1 MLDIEGVQPDSVTF
15 ICPLRE
21 VFYFLYGQLS
31 AYDLDPEYTF
41 GILGIL
47 TDEVMQEEQSREP
60 VGGTS
65 LAELAATI
73 GHGGFELDR
82 AKQLVYAACDLIIQ
96 LVTQQIPNMGS
107 PVYRN
112 AHQYYLSPSYDL
124 YISIQ
129 RSVFDAYEPPRIPP
143 TGPRAYRL

>member
-1 MLDIEGVQPDSVTF
+1 MLDIEGVQPDTVTF
-15 ICPLRE
+15 VCPLRE

-41 GILGIL
+41 SILGML
-47 TDEVMQEEQSREP
+47 TDEVMQQEQSREP

-65 LAELAATI
+65 LAELAADI
-73 GHGGFELDR
+73 GHGGMELER
-82 AKQLVYAACDLIIQ
+82 AKQLAYAACDLII
-96 LVTQQIPNMGS
+96 VIITQQIPNMGS
-107 PVYRN
+107 FIYKN
-112 AHQYYLSPSYDL
+112 AYEYYLSPSYDL

-129 RSVFDAYEPPRIPP
+129 RSVFDSYEPSRVPS